1 MGRSPLLVEML
12 LKTSAMRSVALWSTS
27 GMKNLTGERWGK
39 TLSLSSGLLISRP
52 VVTLLNLSPVFRM
65 NEQVKKMKSYKRE
78 KWRSGNIFQKI
89 QDRRSKW
96 SVTPGGKRVFGV
108 RRWESRLLLRSCRL
122 EIKTILYTK
131 PLYLFS
137 FKKKKISYVF
147 CKI

>member
-1 MGRSPLLVEML
+1 MIDEWDEEFDRGKVR
-12 LKTSAMRSVALWSTS
+12 
-27 GMKNLTGERWGK
+27 KNT
-39 TLSLSSGLLISRP
+39 SGLLISWP

-108 RRWESRLLLRSCRL
+108 RR
-122 EIKTILYTK
+122 
-131 PLYLFS
+131 
-137 FKKKKISYVF
+137 
-147 CKI
+147 